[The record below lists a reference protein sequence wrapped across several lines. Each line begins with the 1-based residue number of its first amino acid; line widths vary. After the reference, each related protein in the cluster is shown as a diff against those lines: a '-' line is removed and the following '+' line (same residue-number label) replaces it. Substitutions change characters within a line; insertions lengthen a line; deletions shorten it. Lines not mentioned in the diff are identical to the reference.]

1 MNKYYGEMIDIYIC
15 RALAAKN
22 GGECLSDNFSNWR
35 TKLSWRCK
43 VGHEWKAL
51 YGNIKYGSWCPKCR
65 SAENGRKRMKNN
77 LSRAQEAATAKGG
90 RCLADQSFPMHH
102 NIGWVCQKGHQWQ
115 ACLDNV
121 IHNGTWCSKCFVESR
136 RKDNLSRAQVLAAAK
151 GGLCL
156 ATENFSIKTHVK
168 WECAEG
174 HQWETAFNLVRRG
187 SWCPKCFVESR
198 RKDNLS
204 KAHVLAAAKGGLC
217 LAKENFTTITHVK
230 WECAEGHQ
238 WETAFYV
245 VRQGSWCP
253 KCFMESRRKDN
264 LSEAHVLAA
273 AKGGLCL
280 ATENFTTI
288 THVKWECAEGHQ
300 WETAFR
306 VVKRGSWCPKCARVK
321 IHKNC
326 LHDDLSHGREIAA
339 HGDSL

>member
-1 MNKYYGEMIDIYIC
+1 MNKYYGEMTDINKYYGEMVDIYIC

-22 GGECLSDNFSNWR
+22 GGECLSDNFSSWR
-35 TKLSWRCK
+35 TKLRWQCK
-43 VGHEWKAL
+43 EGHEWESL

-90 RCLADQSFPMHH
+90 RCLADQSFPVNHTV
-102 NIGWVCQKGHQWQ
+102 GWECQNGHQWK
-115 ACLDNV
+115 ALLSNV
-121 IHNGTWCSKCFVESR
+121 INNGTWCPKCSR
-136 RKDNLSRAQVLAAAK
+136 AEGGRKRMKNNLSRAQETATAK
-151 GGLCL
+151 GGRCL
-156 ATENFSIKTHVK
+156 ADQSFPMKHTVG
-168 WECAEG
+168 WECQNG
-174 HQWETAFNLVRRG
+174 HQWKAILNNVINRG
-187 SWCPKCFVESR
+187 SWCPKCFIESR

-204 KAHVLAAAKGGLC
+204 KAH
-217 LAKENFTTITHVK
+217 
-230 WECAEGHQ
+230 
-238 WETAFYV
+238 
-245 VRQGSWCP
+245 
-253 KCFMESRRKDN
+253 M
-264 LSEAHVLAA
+264 LAA

-288 THVKWECAEGHQ
+288 TYVKWECAEGHQ

-306 VVKRGSWCPKCARVK
+306 VVMRGSWCPKCARVK